1 MAEMMLWDAVQIGA
15 VSIGALLAIV
25 SAFLLIHGWRP

>member
-1 MAEMMLWDAVQIGA
+1 MMWEPVQIAA

-25 SAFLLIHGWRP
+25 SAFLLIHGWRR